1 MSKALF
7 TSRSIHAALF
17 AAALASLSGCSMM
30 GMGKKSVS
38 LSLEATAQCNTCGK
52 ASAQPL
58 EFAVL
63 QVTDPAAITGASLVQ
78 IWGKEKSLFGDALL
92 TRDTG
97 SIVPSQ
103 KQPYAYE
110 RNPAGD
116 WRRVDVSE
124 KIRTVGQRLIREHLD
139 AVRRV
144 YRVPDTTDDAG
155 IMKAAGE

>member
-110 RNPAGD
+110 RNPKAKAIIVIGNFC
-116 WRRVDVSE
+116 
-124 KIRTVGQRLIREHLD
+124 K
-139 AVRRV
+139 
-144 YRVPDTTDDAG
+144 PDGNCWYYTQSLAKGSKLALRAEASCLAPATR
-155 IMKAAGE
+155 